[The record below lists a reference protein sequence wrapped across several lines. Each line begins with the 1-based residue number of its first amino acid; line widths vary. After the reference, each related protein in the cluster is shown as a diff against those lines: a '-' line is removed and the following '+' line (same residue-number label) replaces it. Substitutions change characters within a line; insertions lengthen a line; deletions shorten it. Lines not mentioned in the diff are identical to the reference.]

1 MELLYS
7 LNLKLKLRPYMYLN
21 NIFNNSSLVG
31 LNLVPMFMYLKLVDL
46 KYDMYF

>member
-1 MELLYS
+1 MELLHS
-7 LNLKLKLRPYMYLN
+7 LNLKLKLRTYMYLN
-21 NIFNNSSLVG
+21 NIFNNASLLG